1 MIAVAIPCYR
11 VKDKIADVINAIGQ
25 EVDKIYVVDDQCPE
39 KSGEYVQSHV
49 NDPRVKVI
57 FHEKNLGV
65 GGAVKTGF
73 KHAYADGAKI
83 MVKLDGDGQMDP
95 SLIPLFIKP
104 IQNKRADYTKGN
116 RFFFLSSLKKMPTV
130 RLFGNSALSL
140 INKVVNGYWP
150 IMDPTNGYLAIHRS
164 ALELMD
170 LDKVE
175 NRYFFESDMLFRL
188 GLVRAVVQ
196 DINMHA
202 VYEDENS
209 SLSVTKV
216 LFEFP
221 PKYIKRFVKRI
232 TYTYFLR
239 DFNFATLELIVGTFL
254 LFGGAIYGAISWAQG
269 IRTAEL
275 TSTGTVMLAVL
286 PIILGF
292 QLLLSAINFD
302 MKNTPKS
309 PLCQN

>member
-1 MIAVAIPCYR
+1 MIAVAIPCFR
-11 VKDKIADVINAIGQ
+11 VKDKIGDVINAIGS
-25 EVDKIYVVDDQCPE
+25 EVDRIYVVDDQCPE
-39 KSGEYVQSHV
+39 KSGQFVADHIS
-49 NDPRVKVI
+49 DPRVKVI

-73 KHAYADGAKI
+73 KRAYEEGAEI
-83 MVKLDGDGQMDP
+83 MIKLDGDGQMDP
-95 SLIPLFIKP
+95 ALIPQFIKP

-116 RFFFLSSLKKMPTV
+116 RFFYLSSLKKMPKI
-130 RLFGNSALSL
+130 RLFGNSALSF

-150 IMDPTNGYLAIHRS
+150 IMDPTNGFLAIHKN
-164 ALELMD
+164 ALGLMD
-170 LDKVE
+170 LDKVD

-196 DINMHA
+196 DISMHA
-202 VYEDENS
+202 KYEDENS

-221 PKYIKRFVKRI
+221 PKYLRRFLKRI
-232 TYTYFLR
+232 SYTYFLR
-239 DFNFATLELIVGTFL
+239 DFNFATIELLVGLFL
-254 LFGGAIYGAISWAQG
+254 FFGGAIYGALSWAES
-269 IRTAEL
+269 IRTDQL

-302 MKNTPKS
+302 MKNTPRE